1 MSRRR
6 VTFTDGMTRDKMLI
20 ITDAPAEEIVKWCIR
35 YLLCTDEVIK
45 IDFLDTLKS
54 KFYVRELL
62 DSSIDGDLEDI
73 ELLGYDEAYDLSE
86 IYRVLMEVFDENG
99 GLSLYF

>member
-1 MSRRR
+1 MSRRK
-6 VTFTDGMTRDKMLI
+6 VAFTDGMTRDKMLI
-20 ITDAPAEEIVKWCIR
+20 ITDAPAEKIVKWCIR
-35 YLLCTDEVIK
+35 YLLCTDEGIK

-73 ELLGYDEAYDLSE
+73 ELLGYDEEYDLGE